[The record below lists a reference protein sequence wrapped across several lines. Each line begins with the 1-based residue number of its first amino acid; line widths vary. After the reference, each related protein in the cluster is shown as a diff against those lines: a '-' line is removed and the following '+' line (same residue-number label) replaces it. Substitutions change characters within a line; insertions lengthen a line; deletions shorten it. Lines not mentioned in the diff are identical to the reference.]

1 MKTNLEICIDSCS
14 GIDAAVEGGADRI
27 ELCSSLEYG
36 GLTPTIEV
44 LKHASECGIQARS
57 MIRPRKGDFVYS
69 LEELKKMQSDIDM
82 VRSFNIDGVVYGA
95 TLPNG
100 SLDQDLLE
108 ELISYSV
115 GFKKTLHRA
124 VDTMP
129 KTKDSV
135 QIGIQLGF
143 DTILSSGGKN
153 TALEGLS
160 VLSEMHYLAS
170 GKINIMPGSGV
181 NSKSVKQIQKNCHFD
196 WIHSSC
202 SIEKNGHKLT
212 DMQLIKSLKN
222 AIN

>member
-1 MKTNLEICIDSCS
+1 
-14 GIDAAVEGGADRI
+14 
-27 ELCSSLEYG
+27 
-36 GLTPTIEV
+36 
-44 LKHASECGIQARS
+44 

-69 LEELKKMQSDIDM
+69 SEELKKMQSDIDM
-82 VRSFNIDGVVYGA
+82 VRSFNIDGVVFGA
-95 TLPNG
+95 ILPNG
-100 SLDQDLLE
+100 SLDEDLLE

-160 VLSEMHYLAS
+160 VLSEMHKLAS

-181 NSKSVKQIQKNCHFD
+181 NSKSVKQILKNYHFD